1 MAGAKETP
9 RQKMIGMMYLVLTAL
24 LALNVSVDILD
35 AFANLND
42 GMEISNV
49 SISKKIAE
57 YYSEFKEACD
67 KKGESAAE
75 YWEKA
80 EKVREMTDEIINYIE
95 KEVKMPLIC
104 KTENITE
111 EEFFDAKRE
120 DALMRDNSILT
131 GRRLSYL
138 LDLKNVN
145 AKDKYDEPTNF
156 FINEKKAYE
165 LGNKLDIYRNSVIEM
180 LNEYYPNY
188 AAKNKALDIHS
199 IKYEDADGLEQDWE
213 NHNFYHMILAADVA
227 NLNRIINEIQS
238 FEYDVI
244 DDIWDRIG
252 ASDYKFNSLQA
263 RVIAKS
269 TYVLQGSNYEAEV
282 FVAANDTTNQF
293 DVRYVH
299 GVSSVT
305 SVSDDKM
312 KQTQSVGGV
321 VKLSFPAV
329 GNGVQNYCGYID
341 MQDPETGESVKY
353 PFNASYTVA
362 PPSVTIAPTQMMIL
376 YQGLKNPIS
385 VSSPGL
391 AANQIEV
398 SISVGT
404 IEKTSDGN
412 YLVSVPSGQKRAV
425 VSAYAS
431 VDGKRTMLGSYEF
444 KIKRVPD
451 PRATIASEVGGK
463 MDKSTLL
470 AAGGIIPDMG
480 DFEFGDYHFTIV
492 SYHCNT
498 VVNGGDYKPSGTIN
512 GGQFKGEVLNII
524 NKAKR
529 GDKLMFENIKAK
541 GPDGNIR
548 SLNSIIIEIK

>member
-1 MAGAKETP
+1 
-9 RQKMIGMMYLVLTAL
+9 MIGMMYLVLTAL

-95 KEVKMPLIC
+95 KDVKMLLVC
-104 KTENITE
+104 RTESITE
-111 EEFFDAKRE
+111 EEFLDAKRE
-120 DALMRDNSILT
+120 DALMRSNSVLT

-138 LDLKNVN
+138 LDLKNVA

-165 LGNKLDIYRNSVIEM
+165 LGNKLDVYRNGIIEM
-180 LNEYYPNY
+180 LSGYYPDY
-188 AAKNKALDIHS
+188 AEKNKALNIHS
-199 IKYEDADGLEQDWE
+199 VKYEDADGLEQDWE

-282 FVAANDTTNQF
+282 FVAANDTTRQF
-293 DVRYVH
+293 DVKYVH
-299 GVSSVT
+299 GISSVT
-305 SVSDDKM
+305 NVSDDKM
-312 KQTQSVGGV
+312 KQAQSIGGV

-329 GNGVQNYCGYID
+329 GNGIQNYCGYIN

-398 SISVGT
+398 STSVGT

-412 YLVSVPSGQKRAV
+412 HLVSVPPGQKCAV
-425 VSAYAS
+425 ISAYAN

-444 KIKRVPD
+444 KIKRVPN
-451 PRATIASEVGGK
+451 PQATIASIVGGK
-463 MDKSTLL
+463 IDKSTLL

-492 SYHCNT
+492 SYQCNT
-498 VVNGGDYKPSGTIN
+498 IVNGDYKPSGTIN
-512 GGQFKGEVLNII
+512 SGQFKGEVLNII

-529 GDKLMFENIKAK
+529 GDKLMFENIQAK

-548 SLNSIIIEIK
+548 SLNSIIVEIK

>member
-1 MAGAKETP
+1 MAWKFP
-9 RQKMIGMMYLVLTAL
+9 MYP
-24 LALNVSVDILD
+24 
-35 AFANLND
+35 FP
-42 GMEISNV
+42 
-49 SISKKIAE
+49 KKSE
-57 YYSEFKEACD
+57 YYSEFKGVCD
-67 KKGESAAE
+67 NKGESAAE

-95 KEVKMPLIC
+95 KDVKMPLVC
-104 KTENITE
+104 RTENITE
-111 EEFFDAKRE
+111 EEFLDAKRE
-120 DALMRDNSILT
+120 EALMRDISVLT

-138 LDLKNVN
+138 LDLKNVK

-165 LGNKLDIYRNSVIEM
+165 LANKLDIYRSSIIEM
-180 LNEYYPNY
+180 LSEYYPNY
-188 AAKNKALDIHS
+188 AEKNKALDIHS
-199 IKYEDADGLEQDWE
+199 AKYEDANGLEQDWE
-213 NHNFYHMILAADVA
+213 NHNFYHMILAADIA

-293 DVRYVH
+293 DVKYVH
-299 GVSSVT
+299 GTSSVAN
-305 SVSDDKM
+305 VSDDKM
-312 KQTQSVGGV
+312 KQAQSVGGV

-329 GNGVQNYCGYID
+329 GNGVQNYCGYIN
-341 MQDPETGESVKY
+341 MPDPETGESVKY

-398 SISVGT
+398 SVSVGT

-412 YLVSVPSGQKRAV
+412 YLVSVPSGQNIAV
-425 VSAYAS
+425 VSAYAN

-444 KIKRVPD
+444 KIKRVPN
-451 PRATIASEVGGK
+451 PQATIAGSVGGK
-463 MDKSTLL
+463 IDKSTLL

-480 DFEFGDYHFTIV
+480 DFEFGDYHFTIT
-492 SYHCNT
+492 SYQCNT
-498 VVNGGDYKPSGTIN
+498 IVNGDYKPSGTIN

-529 GDKLMFENIKAK
+529 GDKLMFENIQAK
-541 GPDGNIR
+541 GPDGNTR
-548 SLNSIIIEIK
+548 SLNSIIIEI

>member
-49 SISKKIAE
+49 SISKKITE
-57 YYSEFKEACD
+57 YYSEFKGVCD
-67 KKGESAAE
+67 NKGESAAE

-95 KEVKMPLIC
+95 KDVKIPLVC
-104 KTENITE
+104 RTENITE
-111 EEFFDAKRE
+111 EEFLDAKRE
-120 DALMRDNSILT
+120 EALMRDISVLT

-138 LDLKNVN
+138 LDLKNVK

-165 LGNKLDIYRNSVIEM
+165 LANKLDIYRSSIIEM
-180 LNEYYPNY
+180 LSEYYPNY
-188 AAKNKALDIHS
+188 AEKNKALNIRS
-199 IKYEDADGLEQDWE
+199 VKYEDADGLEQDWE
-213 NHNFYHMILAADVA
+213 NHNFYHMILAADIA

-293 DVRYVH
+293 DVKYVH
-299 GVSSVT
+299 GTSSVT
-305 SVSDDKM
+305 NVSDDKM
-312 KQTQSVGGV
+312 KQAQSVNGV

-329 GNGVQNYCGYID
+329 GNGVQNYCGYIN
-341 MQDPETGESVKY
+341 MPDPETGESVKY

-398 SISVGT
+398 SVSVGT

-412 YLVSVPSGQKRAV
+412 YLVSVPSGQNIAV
-425 VSAYAS
+425 VSAYAN

-444 KIKRVPD
+444 KIKRVPN
-451 PRATIASEVGGK
+451 PQATIAGSVGGK
-463 MDKSTLL
+463 IDKGTLL

-480 DFEFGDYHFTIV
+480 DFEFGDYHFTIT
-492 SYHCNT
+492 SYQCNT
-498 VVNGGDYKPSGTIN
+498 IVNGDYKPSGTIN

-529 GDKLMFENIKAK
+529 GDKLMFENIQAK
-541 GPDGNIR
+541 GPDGNTR
-548 SLNSIIIEIK
+548 SLNSIIIEI

>member
-1 MAGAKETP
+1 
-9 RQKMIGMMYLVLTAL
+9 MIGMMYLVLTAL

-95 KEVKMPLIC
+95 KDVKMLLVC
-104 KTENITE
+104 RTESITE
-111 EEFFDAKRE
+111 EEFLDAKRE
-120 DALMRDNSILT
+120 DALMRSNSVLT

-138 LDLKNVN
+138 LDLKNVA

-165 LGNKLDIYRNSVIEM
+165 LGNKLDVYRNGIIEM
-180 LNEYYPNY
+180 LSGYYPDY
-188 AAKNKALDIHS
+188 AEKNKALNIHS
-199 IKYEDADGLEQDWE
+199 VKYEDADGLEQDWE

-282 FVAANDTTNQF
+282 FVAANDTTRQF
-293 DVRYVH
+293 DVKYVH
-299 GVSSVT
+299 GISSVT
-305 SVSDDKM
+305 NVSDDKM
-312 KQTQSVGGV
+312 KQAQSIGGV

-329 GNGVQNYCGYID
+329 GNGIQNYCGYIN

-398 SISVGT
+398 STSVGT

-412 YLVSVPSGQKRAV
+412 YLVSVPSGQKCAV
-425 VSAYAS
+425 ISAYAN

-444 KIKRVPD
+444 KIKRVPN
-451 PRATIASEVGGK
+451 PQATIASIVGGK
-463 MDKSTLL
+463 IDKSTLL

-480 DFEFGDYHFTIV
+480 DFEFGDYHFTIT
-492 SYHCNT
+492 SYQCNT
-498 VVNGGDYKPSGTIN
+498 IVNGDYKPSGTIN

-529 GDKLMFENIKAK
+529 GDKLMFENIQAK
-541 GPDGNIR
+541 GPDGNTR
-548 SLNSIIIEIK
+548 SLNSIIIEI

>member
-1 MAGAKETP
+1 
-9 RQKMIGMMYLVLTAL
+9 MIGMMYLVLTAL

-57 YYSEFKEACD
+57 YYSDFKGVCD
-67 KKGESAAE
+67 NKGESAAE

-95 KEVKMPLIC
+95 KDVKMPLVC
-104 KTENITE
+104 RTENITE
-111 EEFFDAKRE
+111 EEFLDAKRE
-120 DALMRDNSILT
+120 EALMRDISVLT

-138 LDLKNVN
+138 LDLKNIK

-156 FINEKKAYE
+156 LINEKKAYE
-165 LGNKLDIYRNSVIEM
+165 LANKLDIYRSSVIEM
-180 LNEYYPNY
+180 LSKYYPNY
-188 AAKNKALDIHS
+188 AEKNKALDIHS
-199 IKYEDADGLEQDWE
+199 VKYEDADGLEQDWE
-213 NHNFYHMILAADVA
+213 NHNFYHMILAADIA

-293 DVRYVH
+293 DVKYVH
-299 GVSSVT
+299 GTSSVAN
-305 SVSDDKM
+305 VSDDKM
-312 KQTQSVGGV
+312 KQAQSVGGV

-329 GNGVQNYCGYID
+329 GNGVQNYCGYIN
-341 MQDPETGESVKY
+341 MPDPETGESVKY

-398 SISVGT
+398 SVSVGT

-412 YLVSVPSGQKRAV
+412 YLVSVPSGQNIAV
-425 VSAYAS
+425 VSAYAN

-444 KIKRVPD
+444 KIKRVPN
-451 PRATIASEVGGK
+451 PQATIAGSVGGK
-463 MDKSTLL
+463 IDKSTLL

-480 DFEFGDYHFTIV
+480 DFEFGDYHFTIT
-492 SYHCNT
+492 SYQCNT
-498 VVNGGDYKPSGTIN
+498 IVNGDYKPSGTIN

-529 GDKLMFENIKAK
+529 GDKLMFENIQAK
-541 GPDGNIR
+541 GPDGNTR
-548 SLNSIIIEIK
+548 SLNSIIIEI

>member
-24 LALNVSVDILD
+24 LALNVSVNILD

-95 KEVKMPLIC
+95 KDLKMPLVC
-104 KTENITE
+104 RTESITE
-111 EEFFDAKRE
+111 EEFLDAKRE
-120 DALMRDNSILT
+120 DALMRSNSVLT

-138 LDLKNVN
+138 LDLKNVA

-165 LGNKLDIYRNSVIEM
+165 LGNKLDVYRNGIIEM
-180 LNEYYPNY
+180 LSGYYPDY
-188 AAKNKALDIHS
+188 AEKNKALNIHS
-199 IKYEDADGLEQDWE
+199 VKYEDADDLEQDWE

-282 FVAANDTTNQF
+282 FVAANDTTRQF
-293 DVRYVH
+293 DVKYVH
-299 GVSSVT
+299 GISSVT
-305 SVSDDKM
+305 NVSDDKM
-312 KQTQSVGGV
+312 KQAQSIGGV

-329 GNGVQNYCGYID
+329 GNGIQNYCGYIN

-398 SISVGT
+398 STSVGT

-412 YLVSVPSGQKRAV
+412 YLVSVPSGQKCAV
-425 VSAYAS
+425 ISAYAN

-444 KIKRVPD
+444 KIKRVPN
-451 PRATIASEVGGK
+451 PQATIASTVGGK
-463 MDKSTLL
+463 IDKSTLL

-492 SYHCNT
+492 SYQCNT
-498 VVNGGDYKPSGTIN
+498 IVNGDYKPSGTIN
-512 GGQFKGEVLNII
+512 SGQFKGEVLNII

-529 GDKLMFENIKAK
+529 GDKLMFENIQAK

-548 SLNSIIIEIK
+548 SLNSIIVEIK

>member
-95 KEVKMPLIC
+95 KDVKMPLVC
-104 KTENITE
+104 RTENITE
-111 EEFFDAKRE
+111 EEFLDTKRE
-120 DALMRDNSILT
+120 DALMRDNSVLT

-138 LDLKNVN
+138 LDLKNVT

-165 LGNKLDIYRNSVIEM
+165 LANKLSIYRNGVIEM
-180 LNEYYPNY
+180 LSEYYSNY
-188 AAKNKALDIHS
+188 AEKNKALNIRS
-199 IKYEDADGLEQDWE
+199 AKYEDANGLEQDWE
-213 NHNFYHMILAADVA
+213 NHNFYHMILAADIA

-252 ASDYKFNSLQA
+252 ASDYKFNSLHA

-282 FVAANDTTNQF
+282 FVAANDTTSQF
-293 DVRYVH
+293 DVKYVQ
-299 GVSSVT
+299 GTSST
-305 SVSDDKM
+305 DNVSDDKM
-312 KQTQSVGGV
+312 KQAQSVGGV

-329 GNGVQNYCGYID
+329 GNGVQNYCGYIN
-341 MQDPETGESVKY
+341 MPDPETGESVKY
-353 PFNASYTVA
+353 KFNASYTVA

-398 SISVGT
+398 SVSVGT

-412 YLVSVPSGQKRAV
+412 YLVSVPSGQNIAV
-425 VSAYAS
+425 VSAYAN

-444 KIKRVPD
+444 KIKRVPN
-451 PRATIASEVGGK
+451 PQATIAGSVGGK
-463 MDKSTLL
+463 IDKSTLL

-480 DFEFGDYHFTIV
+480 DFEFGDYHFTIT
-492 SYHCNT
+492 SYQCNT
-498 VVNGGDYKPSGTIN
+498 IVNGDYKPSGTIN

-529 GDKLMFENIKAK
+529 GDKLMFENIQAK
-541 GPDGNIR
+541 GPDGNTR
-548 SLNSIIIEIK
+548 SLNSIIIEI

>member
-57 YYSEFKEACD
+57 HYSEFKGVCD
-67 KKGESAAE
+67 NKGESAAE

-95 KEVKMPLIC
+95 KDVKMPLVC
-104 KTENITE
+104 RTENITE
-111 EEFFDAKRE
+111 EEFLDAKRE
-120 DALMRDNSILT
+120 EALMRDISVLT

-138 LDLKNVN
+138 LDLKNVK

-165 LGNKLDIYRNSVIEM
+165 LANKLDIYRSSIIEM
-180 LNEYYPNY
+180 LSEYYPNY
-188 AAKNKALDIHS
+188 AEKNKALDIHS
-199 IKYEDADGLEQDWE
+199 AKYEDANGLEQDWE
-213 NHNFYHMILAADVA
+213 NHNFYHMILAADIA

-293 DVRYVH
+293 DVKYVH
-299 GVSSVT
+299 GTSSVAN
-305 SVSDDKM
+305 VSDDKM
-312 KQTQSVGGV
+312 KQAQSVGGV

-329 GNGVQNYCGYID
+329 GNGVQNYCGYIN
-341 MQDPETGESVKY
+341 MPDPETGESVKY

-398 SISVGT
+398 SVSVGT

-412 YLVSVPSGQKRAV
+412 YLVSVPSGQNIAV
-425 VSAYAS
+425 VSAYAN

-444 KIKRVPD
+444 KIKRVPN
-451 PRATIASEVGGK
+451 PQATIAGSVGGK
-463 MDKSTLL
+463 IDKSTLL

-480 DFEFGDYHFTIV
+480 DFEFGDYHFTIT
-492 SYHCNT
+492 SYQCNT
-498 VVNGGDYKPSGTIN
+498 IVNGDYKPSGTIN

-529 GDKLMFENIKAK
+529 GDKLMFENIQAK
-541 GPDGNIR
+541 GPDGNTR
-548 SLNSIIIEIK
+548 SLNSIIIEI

>member
-95 KEVKMPLIC
+95 KDVKMLLVC
-104 KTENITE
+104 RTESITE
-111 EEFFDAKRE
+111 EEFLDAKRE
-120 DALMRDNSILT
+120 DALMRSNSVLT

-138 LDLKNVN
+138 LDLKNVA

-165 LGNKLDIYRNSVIEM
+165 LGNKLDVYRNGIIEM
-180 LNEYYPNY
+180 LSGYYPDY
-188 AAKNKALDIHS
+188 AEKNKALNIHS
-199 IKYEDADGLEQDWE
+199 VKYEDADGLEQDWE

-282 FVAANDTTNQF
+282 FVAANDTTRQF
-293 DVRYVH
+293 DVKYVH
-299 GVSSVT
+299 GISSVT
-305 SVSDDKM
+305 NVSDDKM
-312 KQTQSVGGV
+312 KQAQSIGGV

-329 GNGVQNYCGYID
+329 GNGIQNYCGYIN

-398 SISVGT
+398 STSVGT

-412 YLVSVPSGQKRAV
+412 YLVSVPSGQKCAV
-425 VSAYAS
+425 ISAYAN

-444 KIKRVPD
+444 KIKRVPN
-451 PRATIASEVGGK
+451 PQATIASIVGGK
-463 MDKSTLL
+463 IDKSTLL

-480 DFEFGDYHFTIV
+480 DFEFGDYHFTIT
-492 SYHCNT
+492 SYQCNT
-498 VVNGGDYKPSGTIN
+498 IVNGDYKPSGTIN

-529 GDKLMFENIKAK
+529 GDKLMFENIQAK
-541 GPDGNIR
+541 GPDGNTR
-548 SLNSIIIEIK
+548 SLNSIIIEI